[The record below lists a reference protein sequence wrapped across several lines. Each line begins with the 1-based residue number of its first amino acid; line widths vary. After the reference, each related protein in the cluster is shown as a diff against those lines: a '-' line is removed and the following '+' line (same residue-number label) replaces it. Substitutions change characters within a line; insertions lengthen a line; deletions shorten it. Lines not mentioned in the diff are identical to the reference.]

1 MPDLVK
7 IMMGDSCVCGFIMR
21 GVVMAVYTN
30 HLKLLGFS
38 GKTKIIGI
46 EIFFITIEVQTV
58 NNDAYI
64 QMWSTY
70 IDSNYPW
77 PLVKAEHIKFSAG
90 VSDKGRPGLVTMA
103 LVHGLRWEHHEAL
116 MTN

>member
-1 MPDLVK
+1 
-7 IMMGDSCVCGFIMR
+7 MMGDSCVCGFIMR

-77 PLVKAEHIKFSAG
+77 PLVKALHIKFSAG
-90 VSDKGRPGLVTMA
+90 VSDKGHLA
-103 LVHGLRWEHHEAL
+103 W
-116 MTN
+116 

>member
-1 MPDLVK
+1 
-7 IMMGDSCVCGFIMR
+7 MGDSCVCGFIMR

-58 NNDAYI
+58 NNAYI
-64 QMWSTY
+64 HTDVEY
-70 IDSNYPW
+70 IHRFKL
-77 PLVKAEHIKFSAG
+77 PLAIG
-90 VSDKGRPGLVTMA
+90 QG
-103 LVHGLRWEHHEAL
+103 
-116 MTN
+116 